1 MLRRSLQAVL
11 FVVALASLVAD
22 VHAARQRHRG
32 AVINYLGGYGP
43 GPFGHGDFV
52 YDGGGTSATVMRHR
66 EQVPSYTTRIPYR
79 TSRQRTGA
87 K

>member
-1 MLRRSLQAVL
+1 MLRRSLLAVL
-11 FVVALASLVAD
+11 FVAALASLVAD
-22 VHAARQRHRG
+22 GHAARQRQRG

-52 YDGGGTSATVMRHR
+52 YDGGTSATVMRHR

-79 TSRQRTGA
+79 TSRQRAGA
-87 K
+87 R